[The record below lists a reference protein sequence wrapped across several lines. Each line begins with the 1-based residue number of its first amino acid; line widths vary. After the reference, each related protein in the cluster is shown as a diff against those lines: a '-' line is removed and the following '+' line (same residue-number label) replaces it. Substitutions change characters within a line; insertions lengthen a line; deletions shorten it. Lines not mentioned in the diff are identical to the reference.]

1 MKKLFVLILMAG
13 LLFALDAPAKS
24 NKPIKGT
31 IASFN
36 DLVMGGSGK
45 VNKSKAKELVA
56 KGSPLVFKVGTGKKA
71 KVYFVFNED
80 GTYAGKKLAKYAANN
95 FIGII
100 GKIKKVHGINVII
113 AEKIESMD

>member
-1 MKKLFVLILMAG
+1 MKKLFILILMAG
-13 LLFALDAPAKS
+13 LIIAIDAPAKS
-24 NKPIKGT
+24 PKPIKGT
-31 IASFN
+31 IVSFN

-45 VNKSKAKELVA
+45 VNKAQAKELVA
-56 KGSPLVFKVGTGKKA
+56 KGQPLAFKVKT

-80 GTYAGKKLAKYAANN
+80 GSYADKKLAKYSANN

-100 GKIKKVHGINVII
+100 GKTKKVHGINIII

>member
-1 MKKLFVLILMAG
+1 MKKIFILILMAG

-31 IASFN
+31 IVSFN

-45 VNKSKAKELVA
+45 INKIQAKELVA
-56 KGSPLVFKVGTGKKA
+56 KGSPLVFKVGNGKRA

-80 GTYAGKKLAKYAANN
+80 GSYAGKKLAKYAANN
-95 FIGII
+95 FVGII
-100 GKIKKVHGINVII
+100 GKTKKVHGINIII
-113 AEKIESMD
+113 AETIESMD